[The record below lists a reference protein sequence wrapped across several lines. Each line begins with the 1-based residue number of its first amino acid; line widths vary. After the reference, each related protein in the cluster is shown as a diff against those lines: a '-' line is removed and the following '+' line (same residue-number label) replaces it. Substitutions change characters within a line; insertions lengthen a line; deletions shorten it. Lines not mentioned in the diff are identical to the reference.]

1 MPTYEFKCPV
11 CSDIKVIKAGFEDDL
26 SSPGCDYCLVS
37 MERVWTSNPIHFKGK
52 GWGKD

>member
-1 MPTYEFKCPV
+1 MPAYEFKCSV
-11 CSDIKVIKAGFEDDL
+11 CSDIKIVKAGFEDDL

-37 MERVWTSNPIHFKGK
+37 MERVWTSSPIHFKGT